1 MQNLKSA
8 IKSFVFVAASSLFFA
23 HPLSA
28 QMPDIAKEFGLQKA
42 QVAADN
48 EEKEDSL
55 KNSTGNQ
62 KQQKNADVKE
72 FGLESHDVEPH
83 VEPLRDNP
91 VDLNEINEASV
102 EDLKQQML
110 ELNRD
115 LLILEEE
122 LLFPSSTQV
131 SVFLSMDAGSF
142 FQMDSVRLEI
152 NGKQVATHL
161 YTDRQLDA
169 LHRGGVQRLHM
180 GNIKSGTHEIT
191 AFFIGEGT
199 HSRDYKRA
207 ATIDVEKSQDP
218 LILELVVRDSAQKLQ
233 PEFEFQTWTL

>member
-1 MQNLKSA
+1 MKNSK
-8 IKSFVFVAASSLFFA
+8 FVLQTLLSIAVTSLFCINIT
-23 HPLSA
+23 LA
-28 QMPDIAKEFGLQKA
+28 QMPDIAKEFDLQEAEVSDSSTDK
-42 QVAADN
+42 QEN
-48 EEKEDSL
+48 MESKEEWIDLDKTPELEESEEEESQENPTDS
-55 KNSTGNQ
+55 T
-62 KQQKNADVKE
+62 
-72 FGLESHDVEPH
+72 
-83 VEPLRDNP
+83 
-91 VDLNEINEASV
+91 EINEASV

-131 SVFLSMDAGSF
+131 SVFLSMDVGTF
-142 FQMDSVRLEI
+142 FQLDSVRLEI
-152 NGKQVATHL
+152 DGKQVATHL

-180 GNIKSGTHEIT
+180 GNIKSGAHEIA

-199 HSRDYKRA
+199 GERQYKREYKRA
-207 ATIDVEKSQDP
+207 AVMDIEKSQDP
-218 LILELVVRDSAQKLQ
+218 LMLELVVRDSTQKLQ